1 MEDNRVTRFSVLM
14 EAEDSCRLD
23 PTVPVSGHAVLT
35 LEGDRGELTIYLRN
49 LRPLRDIQPPGLFY
63 YEGWLVD
70 PAEGPTRAV
79 SLGAFNSDEAG
90 SAKGYLPFSPSNL
103 RGTGRSF
110 SPEALLMIT
119 AEPMDGNLEPNT
131 CRVMLGVFGPPAPV
145 PALVDLRATVTP
157 EAGKWAPEP
166 VGETAVQAQEVQAQ
180 EVQATVQDDQAQT
193 AQERAAQAQPWSF
206 PNAPFP
212 PLVCPPG
219 YEPVDQT
226 HEPLIP
232 LRDRLRESTGSA
244 TIDFAKSSVL
254 LTVRGVPAPSLWGIE
269 PTTGRPYNVYEAWL
283 HNSRTGEW
291 ASLGLFR
298 KIWQDTFRLQYRGEL
313 PLHLYDTIV
322 VSPED
327 RTSSGDPARIPLL
340 SASYLPY
347 TQSPAGAG
355 AGSEPYSSPR
365 PVDWPKIR
373 A

>member
-1 MEDNRVTRFSVLM
+1 MEEDKVTRFSVLL
-14 EAEDSCRLD
+14 EAEDSFRLD
-23 PTVPVSGHAVLT
+23 PTVPVSGHAALT

-49 LRPLRDIQPPGLFY
+49 LRPLRDTQPPGLFF

-70 PAEGPTRAV
+70 QVEVNAEAI

-90 SAKGYLPFSPSNL
+90 SAKGYFPFSPANL
-103 RGTGRSF
+103 RGTGRPF
-110 SPEALLMIT
+110 SPESLLMIT
-119 AEPMDGNLEPNT
+119 AEAMDGDPAPNN

-145 PALVDLRATVTP
+145 PALVDLRGAGAP
-157 EAGKWAPEP
+157 EANVATRESPAESAALSLAGEHAVPE
-166 VGETAVQAQEVQAQ
+166 
-180 EVQATVQDDQAQT
+180 
-193 AQERAAQAQPWSF
+193 QPWSF

-212 PLVCPPG
+212 PVVPPPG

-226 HEPLIP
+226 HEALVA
-232 LRDRLRESTGSA
+232 LRDRLREATGTA
-244 TIDFAKSSVL
+244 MIDFAKGSVL
-254 LTVRGVPAPSLWGIE
+254 LTVRGVPSPSLWGIE
-269 PTTGRPYNVYEAWL
+269 PTTGRAYNVYEGWL

-327 RTSSGDPARIPLL
+327 RTSSGDPARIPLF
-340 SASYLPY
+340 SANYLPY
-347 TQSPAGAG
+347 AKSRSSGA
-355 AGSEPYSSPR
+355 SETLDR
-365 PVDWPKIR
+365 EVIR